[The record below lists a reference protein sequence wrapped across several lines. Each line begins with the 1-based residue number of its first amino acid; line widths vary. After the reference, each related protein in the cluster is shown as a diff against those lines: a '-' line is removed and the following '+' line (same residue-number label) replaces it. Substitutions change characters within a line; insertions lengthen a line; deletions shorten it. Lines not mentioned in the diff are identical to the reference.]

1 MTKENA
7 MLNESNADQ
16 TNGGAATTQDV
27 LRDHLSCLAKRDL
40 SGMMADYAK
49 FFTPDGVLRG
59 SAAIR
64 EVFARLLEEFAKPG
78 MSFEMLRQEVEA
90 TPPTLFGGPRQRTT
104 ASISRVTLSSCR
116 TERS

>member
-1 MTKENA
+1 MTNENE

-27 LRDHLSCLAKRDL
+27 LRHHLSCIAKGDL

-59 SAAIR
+59 LAAIR
-64 EVFARLLEEFAKPG
+64 EVFARLFEEFAKPG

-90 TPPTLFGGPRQRTT
+90 TPTLFGGPRQRTT
-104 ASISRVTLSSCR
+104 ASISRVTL
-116 TERS
+116 

>member
-1 MTKENA
+1 MTNENE

-27 LRDHLSCLAKRDL
+27 LRHHLSCLAKRDL

-64 EVFARLLEEFAKPG
+64 EVFARLLAEFAKPG